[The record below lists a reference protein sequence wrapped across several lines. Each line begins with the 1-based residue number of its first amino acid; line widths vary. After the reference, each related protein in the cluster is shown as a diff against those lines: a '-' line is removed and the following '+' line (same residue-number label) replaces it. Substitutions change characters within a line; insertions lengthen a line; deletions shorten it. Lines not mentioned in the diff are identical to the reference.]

1 MSKTLPK
8 LEDIV
13 ICDRWLVKKQGY
25 SECNM
30 FSIKNNTKDFTSMHN
45 HNQKENHQSLKDF
58 TAQRSLQV
66 TAIKAVPVK
75 YEIRI
80 KIEWL

>member
-1 MSKTLPK
+1 
-8 LEDIV
+8 
-13 ICDRWLVKKQGY
+13 
-25 SECNM
+25 
-30 FSIKNNTKDFTSMHN
+30 MHN

-58 TAQRSLQV
+58 TAQRSLHV